1 MLRASA
7 WVTTAV
13 SAVLALSMTSADAA
27 GHKHSSGIPAY
38 VTAAVADSARPDA
51 DKMADAD
58 RKPAETLAFSH
69 VKPGDSVAE
78 LMPGGG
84 YFTRMLSVIVGPS
97 GHVYAIVPP
106 PMPPMPGRRMRM
118 DMGAAA
124 KKIAADPHYSNVTV
138 LTTLGTDNW
147 GLPGPVDLVWTTD
160 NYHDF
165 HNGRPGS
172 KVDIAPFN
180 KLVFDALKPGGIFL
194 VVDHAGA
201 AGTGTS
207 QTSTLHRIDPAAAR
221 KEIEAA
227 GFKLAAHSNALRNPK
242 DPHTARIFDASIRG
256 HTDKFMYR
264 FEKPK
269 S

>member
-7 WVTTAV
+7 WLAAAL
-13 SAVLALSMTSADAA
+13 SAVLGLSTISADAA
-27 GHKHSSGIPAY
+27 GHHHARASIPAY
-38 VTAAVADSARPDA
+38 ITAAVNDSARPDA
-51 DKMADAD
+51 DKQVDAE
-58 RKPAETLAFSH
+58 RKPAETLALSH

-84 YFTRMLSVIVGPS
+84 YFTRMLSAVVGPS

-106 PMPPMPGRRMRM
+106 PMPSRPGMRMRM

-138 LTTLGTDNW
+138 LATLGTDNL

-165 HNGRPGS
+165 HNGPHA
-172 KVDIAPFN
+172 DIAAFN

-201 AGTGTS
+201 AGTGTT
-207 QTSTLHRIDPAAAR
+207 QTRTLHRIDPAAAR

-227 GFKLAAHSNALRNPK
+227 GFKLVAHSNALRNPQ
-242 DPHTARIFDASIRG
+242 DPHTARIFDPSIRG

>member
-1 MLRASA
+1 MLRASRWFA
-7 WVTTAV
+7 A
-13 SAVLALSMTSADAA
+13 ALAAALMLNGAGARAA
-27 GHKHSSGIPAY
+27 GHVPAY
-38 VTAAVADSARPDA
+38 ITQAVNDSARPDA
-51 DKMADAD
+51 DKQADAD
-58 RKPAETLAFSH
+58 RKPVETLALSR

-78 LMPGGG
+78 LMPGRG
-84 YFTRMLSVIVGPS
+84 YFTRLLSAAVGPS

-106 PMPPMPGRRMRM
+106 SRPGARM

-124 KKIAADPHYSNVTV
+124 KAIAADPHYSNVTV
-138 LTTLGTDNW
+138 LTTLGTDNY

-165 HNGRPGS
+165 HNGPNAN
-172 KVDIAPFN
+172 IAAFN
-180 KLVFDALKPGGIFL
+180 KQVFDALKPGGTFL

-201 AGTGTS
+201 AGTGTT

-264 FEKPK
+264 FSKPA

>member
-1 MLRASA
+1 MLRASRWFA
-7 WVTTAV
+7 AACA
-13 SAVLALSMTSADAA
+13 AVLMFSVAGARAA
-27 GHKHSSGIPAY
+27 GHVPEYI
-38 VTAAVADSARPDA
+38 TNAVNDSARPDA
-51 DKMADAD
+51 DKMVDAD

-78 LMPGGG
+78 LMPGRG
-84 YFTRMLSVIVGPS
+84 YFTRMLSVVVGPS

-106 PMPPMPGRRMRM
+106 SRPGMRM

-124 KKIAADPHYSNVTV
+124 KAIAADPHYSNVTV
-138 LTTLGTDNW
+138 LATLGTDNY

-165 HNGRPGS
+165 HNGPRGS
-172 KVDIAPFN
+172 KVNIAPFN

-201 AGTGTS
+201 AGTGVT

-227 GFKLAAHSNALRNPK
+227 GFKLAAHSNALRNAK
-242 DPHTARIFDASIRG
+242 DTHTSRIFDSSIKG

-264 FEKPK
+264 FLKPA

>member
-1 MLRASA
+1 MLRASVWLTA
-7 WVTTAV
+7 AV
-13 SAVLALSMTSADAA
+13 SAILALSIASADAA
-27 GHKHSSGIPAY
+27 GHKHAGIPAY
-38 VTAAVADSARPDA
+38 ITAAVADPARPDA
-51 DKMADAD
+51 DKKVDAE

-84 YFTRMLSVIVGPS
+84 YFTRMLSALVGPS

-106 PMPPMPGRRMRM
+106 PMPPMPPRPGMRMRM

-124 KKIAADPHYSNVTV
+124 KAIAADPHYSNVTV
-138 LTTLGTDNW
+138 LTTLGTDNY

-165 HNGRPGS
+165 HNGPHA
-172 KVDIAPFN
+172 DIAAFN
-180 KLVFDALKPGGIFL
+180 KLVFDSLKPGGIFL

-201 AGTGTS
+201 AGTDDT
-207 QTSTLHRIDPAAAR
+207 QTSTLHRIDPASAR

-227 GFKLAAHSNALRNPK
+227 GFKLVAHSNALRNPK

-264 FEKPK
+264 FVKPAA
-269 S
+269 

>member
-1 MLRASA
+1 MLRASRWFA
-7 WVTTAV
+7 AAFA
-13 SAVLALSMTSADAA
+13 AVLVFSVAHVRAA
-27 GHKHSSGIPAY
+27 GKVPEYI
-38 VTAAVADSARPDA
+38 TQAVNDSARPDA

-58 RKPAETLAFSH
+58 RKPAETLVFSH

-78 LMPGGG
+78 LFPGRG
-84 YFTRMLSVIVGPS
+84 YFTRLLSAVVGPS

-106 PMPPMPGRRMRM
+106 SRPGGKMKM
-118 DMGAAA
+118 DMAAGIKA
-124 KKIAADPHYSNVTV
+124 IAADPHYSNITV
-138 LTTLGTDNW
+138 MATLGEDSF
-147 GLPGPVDLVWTTD
+147 GLSSPVDLVWTTD

-165 HNGRPGS
+165 HNGPNA
-172 KVDIAPFN
+172 DIAAFN
-180 KLVFDALKPGGIFL
+180 KHVLDALKPGGIFL

-201 AGTGTS
+201 AGTGTTE
-207 QTSTLHRIDPAAAR
+207 TSTLHRIDPAAAR

-227 GFKLAAHSNALRNPK
+227 GFKLVAHSNALHNPQ

-269 S
+269 

>member
-1 MLRASA
+1 MLRASRWFA
-7 WVTTAV
+7 A
-13 SAVLALSMTSADAA
+13 AFAAALMLSVAGARAA
-27 GHKHSSGIPAY
+27 GHVPEYITK
-38 VTAAVADSARPDA
+38 AVDDPARPDA
-51 DKMADAD
+51 DKMVDAD

-78 LMPGGG
+78 LMPGRG
-84 YFTRMLSVIVGPS
+84 YFTRLLSAVVGPS

-106 PMPPMPGRRMRM
+106 SRPGARM

-124 KKIAADPHYSNVTV
+124 KAIAADPHYSNVTV
-138 LTTLGTDNW
+138 LTTLGASSFE
-147 GLPGPVDLVWTTD
+147 LPGPVDLVWTTD

-165 HNGRPGS
+165 HNGPNA
-172 KVDIAPFN
+172 DIAAFD
-180 KLVFDALKPGGIFL
+180 KRVFDALKPGGIFL

-201 AGTGTS
+201 AGTGTT

-227 GFKLAAHSNALRNPK
+227 GFKLVAHSNALRNTH
-242 DPHTARIFDASIRG
+242 DPHTARIFDPLIRG

-269 S
+269 

>member
-1 MLRASA
+1 MLRSSR
-7 WVTTAV
+7 WVA
-13 SAVLALSMTSADAA
+13 AALAAALMFTIGGARAA
-27 GHKHSSGIPAY
+27 GHIPTY
-38 VTAAVADSARPDA
+38 VTAAVDDAARPDA
-51 DKMADAD
+51 DKMVDAE

-78 LMPGGG
+78 LIPGRG
-84 YFTRMLSVIVGPS
+84 YFTRLLSAVVGPS
-97 GHVYAIVPP
+97 GHVYEIVPP
-106 PMPPMPGRRMRM
+106 ARPGARM
-118 DMGAAA
+118 DMGAAVRA
-124 KKIAADPHYSNVTV
+124 IAADPHYANVTV
-138 LTTLGTDNW
+138 VTMGPDTF
-147 GLPGPVDLVWTTD
+147 GLPGPVDLVWTTQ

-165 HNGRPGS
+165 HNGPNA
-172 KVDIAPFN
+172 DIAAFD
-180 KLVFDALKPGGIFL
+180 KRVFDALKPGGIFL

-201 AGTGTS
+201 PGTGTT

-264 FEKPK
+264 FVKPT
-269 S
+269 

>member
-1 MLRASA
+1 MLRASGWLA
-7 WVTTAV
+7 AAFAAIVTFGVPGVRAAEHIPGYITQAV
-13 SAVLALSMTSADAA
+13 ED
-27 GHKHSSGIPAY
+27 P
-38 VTAAVADSARPDA
+38 ARPEA
-51 DKMADAD
+51 DKMVDAE

-78 LMPGGG
+78 LFPGRG
-84 YFTRMLSVIVGPS
+84 YFTRLLSAVVGPS

-106 PMPPMPGRRMRM
+106 ARPGMRM
-118 DMGAAA
+118 DMGATIKA
-124 KKIAADPHYSNVTV
+124 IASDPHYSNVTV
-138 LTTLGTDNW
+138 LTTLGED
-147 GLPGPVDLVWTTD
+147 GFGVPSPVDLVWTTD

-165 HNGRPGS
+165 HNGPNA
-172 KVDIAPFN
+172 DIAAFN
-180 KLVFDALKPGGIFL
+180 KRVLDALKPGGIYL

-201 AGTGTS
+201 AGTGTT

-227 GFKLAAHSNALRNPK
+227 GFKLVAHGNALRNPD
-242 DPHTARIFDASIRG
+242 DPHTAKVFDASIRG

-269 S
+269 

>member
-1 MLRASA
+1 MLRASRWFA
-7 WVTTAV
+7 AAFA
-13 SAVLALSMTSADAA
+13 AVLMLSVGGARAA
-27 GHKHSSGIPAY
+27 GQLPEYITK
-38 VTAAVADSARPDA
+38 AVDDSARPEA
-51 DKMADAD
+51 DKMVDAE

-78 LMPGGG
+78 LFPGRG
-84 YFTRMLSVIVGPS
+84 YFTRLLSAVVGPS

-106 PMPPMPGRRMRM
+106 ARPGMKM
-118 DMGAAA
+118 NMGAVVGQ
-124 KKIAADPHYSNVTV
+124 IAADPHYSNVTV
-138 LTTLGTDNW
+138 LETLGADSF
-147 GLPGPVDLVWTTD
+147 GVPSPVDLVWTTD

-165 HNGRPGS
+165 HNGPS
-172 KVDIAPFN
+172 ADIAAFN
-180 KLVFDALKPGGIFL
+180 KRVFDALKPGGIFL

-227 GFKLAAHSNALRNPK
+227 GFKLAAHSNALRNPQ
-242 DPHTARIFDASIRG
+242 DPHTAKIFDASVRG

-264 FEKPK
+264 FVKPK
-269 S
+269 

>member
-1 MLRASA
+1 MLRASKWFA
-7 WVTTAV
+7 AAFAAAVVFSVAGVRSAEHMPDYITQAV
-13 SAVLALSMTSADAA
+13 S
-27 GHKHSSGIPAY
+27 
-38 VTAAVADSARPDA
+38 DSARPDA
-51 DKMADAD
+51 DKMQDAD

-78 LMPGGG
+78 LFPGRG
-84 YFTRMLSVIVGPS
+84 YFTRLLSAAVGPS
-97 GHVYAIVPP
+97 GHIYAIVPP
-106 PMPPMPGRRMRM
+106 ARPGMKM
-118 DMGAAA
+118 DMGEVV

-138 LTTLGTDNW
+138 LATLGADSFGVPN
-147 GLPGPVDLVWTTD
+147 PVDLVWTTD

-165 HNGRPGS
+165 HNGPS
-172 KVDIAPFN
+172 ADIAAFN
-180 KLVFDALKPGGIFL
+180 KRVFDALKPGGIFL

-227 GFKLAAHSNALRNPK
+227 GFKLAAHSNALHNPN
-242 DPHTARIFDASIRG
+242 DPHTAKIFDASIRG

-264 FEKPK
+264 FVKPK
-269 S
+269 

>member
-1 MLRASA
+1 MLRATAWFAAALSA
-7 WVTTAV
+7 A
-13 SAVLALSMTSADAA
+13 LALSTMSAGAA
-27 GHKHSSGIPAY
+27 TAHRHAGVPAY
-38 VTAAVADSARPDA
+38 ISAAVADSARPDA
-51 DKMADAD
+51 DKKVDAD
-58 RKPAETLAFSH
+58 RKPAETLALSR

-78 LMPGGG
+78 LMPGRG
-84 YFTRMLSVIVGPS
+84 YFTRLLSAVVGPS

-106 PMPPMPGRRMRM
+106 SRPGMRM
-118 DMGAAA
+118 DMGAAVKA
-124 KKIAADPHYSNVTV
+124 IAADPHYSNVTV
-138 LTTLGTDNW
+138 LATLGTDDL

-165 HNGRPGS
+165 HNGPNAN
-172 KVDIAPFN
+172 IAAFN

-227 GFKLAAHSNALRNPK
+227 GFKLVAHSNALRNPK

-264 FEKPK
+264 FEKPQ